1 MLEDRPTSSED
12 DMKGRV
18 GLDDQVLVERL
29 RARDRRAQSEL
40 FSRLRRA
47 LWRPASRIVGNVA
60 LADDVIQDAWIHAI
74 VGIDSFRGRA
84 RFGTWL
90 ASIVLNK
97 ARCHRRRESR
107 CRPFSAV
114 GPTELEPA
122 HGRSEETPEQ
132 TFRVKEAARRAE
144 QALDSLSRR
153 QRSVIVLRDFQGASP
168 AEACD
173 TLQMTDLAHR
183 IHLCRARAT
192 VRRALESEER
202 LCA

>member
-1 MLEDRPTSSED
+1 
-12 DMKGRV
+12 MKPRA
-18 GLDDQVLVERL
+18 GLDDRLLVERL
-29 RARDRRAQSEL
+29 RARDRSAQSEL

-74 VGIDSFRGRA
+74 NGIDSFQGRA

-97 ARCHRRRESR
+97 ARCHRRKESR

-114 GPTELEPA
+114 GPTELEPIR
-122 HGRSEETPEQ
+122 GRNEETPEL
-132 TFRVKEAARRAE
+132 TFLVKEAASRAE
-144 QALDSLSRR
+144 RALESLSRR
-153 QRSVIVLRDFQGASP
+153 QRSVIVLRDFQGASS
-168 AEACD
+168 AETCD
-173 TLQMTDLAHR
+173 KLQMTDLAQR

-192 VRRALESEER
+192 VRRELEREER

>member
-1 MLEDRPTSSED
+1 MRR
-12 DMKGRV
+12 RV
-18 GLDDQVLVERL
+18 GSDEQMLVQRL
-29 RARDRRAQSEL
+29 RARDRSAQSEL
-40 FSRLRRA
+40 FARLRRA
-47 LWRPASRIVGNVA
+47 LWRPASRIVGNGA

-74 VGIDSFRGRA
+74 AAIDSFQGRA

-114 GPTELEPA
+114 GAMELDSST
-122 HGRSEETPEQ
+122 GRNEETPEA
-132 TFRVKEAARRAE
+132 TFLVKEAARRAE
-144 QALDSLSRR
+144 RALDSLSHR

-168 AEACD
+168 TETCEIME
-173 TLQMTDLAHR
+173 MTDLAQR

-192 VRRALESEER
+192 VRRALENEER

>member
-1 MLEDRPTSSED
+1 
-12 DMKGRV
+12 MKRGV
-18 GLDDQVLVERL
+18 GLDDQVLVEKL

-40 FSRLRRA
+40 FSRLRKA
-47 LWRPASRIVGNVA
+47 LWRPASRIVGNSS
-60 LADDVIQDAWIHAI
+60 LADDVIQEAWIHAV
-74 VGIDSFRGRA
+74 VGIDSFQGRA

-107 CRPFSAV
+107 CRPFSAI

-122 HGRSEETPEQ
+122 RGRTEDTPEQ
-132 TFRVKEAARRAE
+132 AFLVKETARRAE
-144 QALDSLSRR
+144 RALDSLSRR

-183 IHLCRARAT
+183 IHLCRARAN
-192 VRRALESEER
+192 VRRTLEREEL